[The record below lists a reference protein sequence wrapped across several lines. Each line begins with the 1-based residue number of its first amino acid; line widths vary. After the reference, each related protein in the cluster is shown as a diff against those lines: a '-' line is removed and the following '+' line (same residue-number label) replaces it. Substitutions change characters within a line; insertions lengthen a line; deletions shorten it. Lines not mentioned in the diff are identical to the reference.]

1 MYIMPF
7 IPQYISFIEGS
18 NYAVKWNQK
27 LKVMEKKKPMIDPT
41 NSPRRQRW
49 FNFPTISSS
58 QELQITAISC
68 RKIIIIKQST

>member
-27 LKVMEKKKPMIDPT
+27 LKVMEKKKAHDR
-41 NSPRRQRW
+41 SH
-49 FNFPTISSS
+49 
-58 QELQITAISC
+58 
-68 RKIIIIKQST
+68 KQSQKTKMI